1 MSQLNNQR
9 ENAATERDQLR
20 NLLQSN
26 AKDLQNEALR
36 SCGAVPAEKLE
47 ALRRL
52 SDLVGICDRAQLAPP
67 RRRWPLIAVFGG
79 TLLIVSILLFTGP
92 RSTEIEMNLRL
103 DRISFVLPVREVLS
117 EQLSLASLG
126 VTGVSQVELPRAER
140 SEARTLV
147 SGHDFDSNFALTA
160 AGERPLLGEVA
171 LPDLILPAQTKV
183 SFEKSESPKQFRL
196 KLPANGLNLNA
207 DVNGLVR
214 VSSIAGGESQLTF
227 LSPKS
232 VIFKA
237 QSGEVNLDLTF
248 RALPQKLSSM
258 PLTIQDLNLLRIEDR
273 RGIEGLPVRRVSTIL
288 SGTIFFEELNGKK
301 LTLRP
306 GEMIE
311 LENSQGEIVSLEF
324 KDDIAVQFR
333 GRVRGIVSG
342 PADFHHSLM
351 PTWLEW
357 LKARQGLSLF
367 WGSAIYL
374 FGLVVGL
381 LRWLRTPE

>member
-1 MSQLNNQR
+1 MSPLNNQR
-9 ENAATERDQLR
+9 ENSSTERNQLR
-20 NLLQSN
+20 NLLHSN
-26 AKDLQNEALR
+26 AKDLQNEAL
-36 SCGAVPAEKLE
+36 SSGGAVPAEKLE

-52 SDLVGICDRAQLAPP
+52 SELVGICDSAELTPP
-67 RRRWPLIAVFGG
+67 RRRWPLIAVFGC

-103 DRISFVLPVREVLS
+103 DQIGFVLPVRQVLS

-147 SGHDFDSNFALTA
+147 SGHDFDSNIALTA
-160 AGERPLLGEVA
+160 AGEPPLIGQVA
-171 LPDLILPAQTKV
+171 LPDLIVPAQTKV
-183 SFEKSESPKQFRL
+183 SFERGESPKHFRL
-196 KLPANGLNLNA
+196 TLPATGLNLSA
-207 DVNGLVR
+207 DVNGPVK
-214 VSSIAGGESQLTF
+214 VSSIAGGEAQLNF

-232 VIFKA
+232 VIFKS
-237 QSGEVNLDLTF
+237 QSQAVNLDLAF
-248 RALPQKLSSM
+248 LALPQKVSPM
-258 PLTIQDLNLLRIEDR
+258 PLTVQDLNLIRIEDR

-306 GEMIE
+306 GEAIE
-311 LENSQGEIVSLEF
+311 MESSQGEIVSLEF
-324 KDDIAVQFR
+324 KDDIAVRFH
-333 GRVRGIVSG
+333 GRVRGITSG
-342 PADFHHSLM
+342 PADIHHSLM

-374 FGLVVGL
+374 FGLVAGI
-381 LRWLRTPE
+381 LRWLRAPE

>member
-1 MSQLNNQR
+1 MSPQNHQR
-9 ENAATERDQLR
+9 ETGSTGRDQLR

-36 SCGAVPAEKLE
+36 SGGAVPAEKLE

-52 SDLVGICDRAQLAPP
+52 SDLAGICDSAQPAPS
-67 RRRWPLIAVFGG
+67 RRRWPLIAAFAG

-92 RSTEIEMNLRL
+92 GSTEIEMNLRL
-103 DRISFVLPVREVLS
+103 DQISFVLPARQVVS
-117 EQLSLASLG
+117 QQLSLASLG
-126 VTGVSQVELPRAER
+126 ITGVSQVELPRAER
-140 SEARTLV
+140 SDAKTLV
-147 SGHDFDSNFALTA
+147 SGRDFDSNFALTA
-160 AGERPLLGEVA
+160 AGEPPHSGEVA

-183 SFEKSESPKQFRL
+183 SWEKSESPNQFRL

-207 DVNGLVR
+207 DVNGPVR
-214 VSSIAGGESQLTF
+214 VNSIAGGESQLTF

-237 QSGEVNLDLTF
+237 QPGEVNLDLTF
-248 RALPQKLSSM
+248 RALPQKPSSM
-258 PLTIQDLNLLRIEDR
+258 PLAIQDLNLLRIEDR
-273 RGIEGLPVRRVSTIL
+273 RGIDGLPVRRVSTIL

-311 LENSQGEIVSLEF
+311 LDNSQGEIVSLEL

-342 PADFHHSLM
+342 PADAHHSLM

-357 LKARQGLSLF
+357 LNARQGLSLF

-374 FGLVVGL
+374 FGLVVGF

>member
-1 MSQLNNQR
+1 VSPQNHQR
-9 ENAATERDQLR
+9 ETGSTGRDQLR

-36 SCGAVPAEKLE
+36 SGGAVPAEKLE

-52 SDLVGICDRAQLAPP
+52 SDLAGICDRAQPAPS
-67 RRRWPLIAVFGG
+67 RRRWPLIAAFAG

-92 RSTEIEMNLRL
+92 GSTEIEMNLRL
-103 DRISFVLPVREVLS
+103 DQIGFVLPASQVLS
-117 EQLSLASLG
+117 RQLSLASLG
-126 VTGVSQVELPRAER
+126 ITGVSQVELPRAER
-140 SEARTLV
+140 SEAKTLV
-147 SGHDFDSNFALTA
+147 SGQDFDSNFALTA
-160 AGERPLLGEVA
+160 AGETPNLGEVA
-171 LPDLILPAQTKV
+171 LPDLILRAQTKV
-183 SFEKSESPKQFRL
+183 SWEKSESPKQFRL

-207 DVNGLVR
+207 AVYGPVR
-214 VSSIAGGESQLTF
+214 VSSIAGGESQLNF

-232 VIFKA
+232 VIFKT

-248 RALPQKLSSM
+248 RALPQKLTSM
-258 PLTIQDLNLLRIEDR
+258 PLAIQDLNLLRIEDR
-273 RGIEGLPVRRVSTIL
+273 RGIDGLPVRRLSTIL

-306 GEMIE
+306 GEIIE
-311 LENSQGEIVSLEF
+311 LENSKGEIESLEF
-324 KDDIAVQFR
+324 KDDISVQFR
-333 GRVRGIVSG
+333 GRVRDIVSG
-342 PADFHHSLM
+342 PADIHHSLM

-381 LRWLRTPE
+381 LRWMRTPE

>member
-1 MSQLNNQR
+1 VSPLNNQR
-9 ENAATERDQLR
+9 ENSSTERNQLR
-20 NLLQSN
+20 NLLHSN
-26 AKDLQNEALR
+26 AKDLQNEVL
-36 SCGAVPAEKLE
+36 SSGGAVPAEKLE

-52 SDLVGICDRAQLAPP
+52 SDLVGICDGAELTPSRS
-67 RRRWPLIAVFGG
+67 RWPLIAVFGC

-92 RSTEIEMNLRL
+92 GSTEIEMNLRL
-103 DRISFVLPVREVLS
+103 DQIGFVLPVRQVLS

-140 SEARTLV
+140 SEATTLV
-147 SGHDFDSNFALTA
+147 SGHDFDSSVALTA
-160 AGERPLLGEVA
+160 AGERPLFGEVA

-183 SFEKSESPKQFRL
+183 SFQKSEGPNHFRL
-196 KLPANGLNLNA
+196 TLPATGLNLSA
-207 DVNGLVR
+207 AVNGPVR
-214 VSSIAGGESQLTF
+214 VSSIAGGEAQLTF

-237 QSGEVNLDLTF
+237 QSQEVNLDLTF
-248 RALPQKLSSM
+248 RALPQKISPM
-258 PLTIQDLNLLRIEDR
+258 PLTVQDLNLIRIEDR

-288 SGTIFFEELNGKK
+288 SGSIFFEELNGKK

-306 GEMIE
+306 GEVIE
-311 LENSQGEIVSLEF
+311 MESSQGEIVSLEF
-324 KDDIAVQFR
+324 KDDIAVRFH
-333 GRVRGIVSG
+333 GRVRGITSG
-342 PADFHHSLM
+342 TADIHQSLM

-374 FGLVVGL
+374 LGLVVAIR
-381 LRWLRTPE
+381 RWLRAPE

>member
-1 MSQLNNQR
+1 MSPLNNR
-9 ENAATERDQLR
+9 RKNPSTEPDQLR
-20 NLLQSN
+20 NLLQAN

-36 SCGAVPAEKLE
+36 SGGSVPAEKLE

-52 SDLVGICDRAQLAPP
+52 SDLVGICDRAKPASV
-67 RRRWPLIAVFGG
+67 RRRWPLIAAFGA
-79 TLLIVSILLFTGP
+79 TLIIVSILLFTGP
-92 RSTEIEMNLRL
+92 GSTEIEMNLRL
-103 DRISFVLPVREVLS
+103 DQISFVVPVRQVLS
-117 EQLSLASLG
+117 EQMSLASLG
-126 VTGVSQVELPRAER
+126 ITGVGQVELPRAER
-140 SEARTLV
+140 SDARTLV

-160 AGERPLLGEVA
+160 AGEPPLSGEVA
-171 LPDLILPAQTKV
+171 LPDLILPAQARV
-183 SFEKSESPKQFRL
+183 SFQKSASPKQFRF
-196 KLPANGLNLNA
+196 KLPTDGLNLTANV
-207 DVNGLVR
+207 DGPVK
-214 VSSIAGGESQLTF
+214 VSSIGGGESQLTF

-237 QSGEVNLDLTF
+237 QSPQVNLDLTL

-273 RGIEGLPVRRVSTIL
+273 RGIDGLPVRRLSAIL

-311 LENSQGEIVSLEF
+311 MESSQGEIASLEL

-333 GRVRGIVSG
+333 GRVRGIASG
-342 PADFHHSLM
+342 PADSRHSLM

-374 FGLVVGL
+374 FGLVAGL